1 MFGMVIMSDAGGL
14 KDHLWLYFYLILPEK
29 TTPIQ
34 KKLHKIHKMSK
45 TRCIIKTIK
54 IKRYYS
60 LVKLH

>member
-34 KKLHKIHKMSK
+34 KN
-45 TRCIIKTIK
+45 RIKYTK
-54 IKRYYS
+54 
-60 LVKLH
+60 